1 MQYQEYEDRL
11 RELKVEFEQKKMKLV
26 KEYVDANN
34 PYKIGDKV
42 TDHYQNVSI
51 RIEKIDY
58 HLSLYGTPCAVYYGP
73 ELKKDGTPKKNG
85 NKTYIYQT
93 NLKTIK

>member
-1 MQYQEYEDRL
+1 MKYQEYEDRL
-11 RELKVEFEQKKMKLV
+11 RELKVEFEQKKNKLI

-42 TDHYQNVSI
+42 TDHVCSI
-51 RIEKIDY
+51 IIEKIIY
-58 HLSLYGTPCAVYYGP
+58 HISSYGTPCAVYYGP

-93 NLKTIK
+93 NLK

>member
-1 MQYQEYEDRL
+1 MEYQEYKDKL
-11 RELKVEFEQKKMKLV
+11 KGLELEFEQKKSKLI

-42 TDHYQNVSI
+42 TDHYQDVSI
-51 RIEKIDY
+51 RIEKIKY
-58 HLSLYGTPCAVYYGP
+58 HISLYGTPCAVYYGS

-85 NKTYIYQT
+85 NEACVYQC

>member
-1 MQYQEYEDRL
+1 MEYQEYEDRL
-11 RELKVEFEQKKMKLV
+11 RELKFEFELKKTKLI

-42 TDHYQNVSI
+42 TDHACSI
-51 RIEKIDY
+51 IIEKIKY
-58 HLSLYGTPCAVYYGP
+58 HISLCGFPCAVYYGP

-85 NKTYIYQT
+85 NKTYVYQT
-93 NLKTIK
+93 NLKQ

>member
-1 MQYQEYEDRL
+1 MEYKEYEDKL
-11 RELKVEFEQKKMKLV
+11 KELKVEFEQKKERLI

-42 TDHYQNVSI
+42 TDHVCSI
-51 RIEKIDY
+51 IIEKIKY
-58 HLSLYGTPCAVYYGP
+58 HISLSGFPCAVYYGP

-85 NKTYIYQT
+85 NKTYVYQF
-93 NLKTIK
+93 NLK

>member
-1 MQYQEYEDRL
+1 MEYQEYEDRL
-11 RELKVEFEQKKMKLV
+11 KGLELEFEQKKSKLI

-42 TDHYQNVSI
+42 TDHANSI
-51 RIEKIDY
+51 IIEKIKY
-58 HLSLYGTPCAVYYGP
+58 HISLHGTPSAVYYGS

-85 NKTYIYQT
+85 NKTYVYQI
-93 NLKTIK
+93 NLKQ

>member
-1 MQYQEYEDRL
+1 MEYQEYKDKL
-11 RELKVEFEQKKMKLV
+11 KGLELEFEQKKSKLI

-34 PYKIGDKV
+34 PYKNGDKV
-42 TDHYQNVSI
+42 TDHANSI
-51 RIEKIDY
+51 IIEKIKY
-58 HLSLYGTPCAVYYGP
+58 HISLTGIPCAVYYGS

-85 NKTYIYQT
+85 NEACVYQC

>member
-11 RELKVEFEQKKMKLV
+11 RELKLEFEQKKTKLV

-42 TDHYQNVSI
+42 TDHVCSI
-51 RIEKIDY
+51 RIEKIKY
-58 HLSLYGTPCAVYYGP
+58 HISLYGTPCAVYYGP

-93 NLKTIK
+93 NLKQ

>member
-1 MQYQEYEDRL
+1 MEYQEYEDRL
-11 RELKVEFEQKKMKLV
+11 RELKFEFELKKTKLI

-42 TDHYQNVSI
+42 TDHACSI
-51 RIEKIDY
+51 IIEKIKY
-58 HLSLYGTPCAVYYGP
+58 HISLCGFPCAVYYGP

-85 NKTYIYQT
+85 NKTYVYQS
-93 NLKTIK
+93 NLKQ

>member
-1 MQYQEYEDRL
+1 MEYQEYEDRL
-11 RELKVEFEQKKMKLV
+11 RELKVEFEQKKTKLV

-51 RIEKIDY
+51 RIEKI
-58 HLSLYGTPCAVYYGP
+58 
-73 ELKKDGTPKKNG
+73 K
-85 NKTYIYQT
+85 
-93 NLKTIK
+93 

>member
-1 MQYQEYEDRL
+1 MEYQEYEDRL
-11 RELKVEFEQKKMKLV
+11 IELKVEFELKKTKLV
-26 KEYVDANN
+26 KEYVDSNN

-51 RIEKIDY
+51 RIEKIKY
-58 HLSLYGTPCAVYYGP
+58 HISLSGFPCAVYYGP

-85 NKTYIYQT
+85 NKMYVYQC
-93 NLKTIK
+93 NLK

>member
-1 MQYQEYEDRL
+1 MEYQEYEDRL

-42 TDHYQNVSI
+42 TDPYQEVSI
-51 RIEKIDY
+51 IIEKIKY
-58 HLSLYGTPCAVYYGP
+58 HISLYGFPCAVYYGP

-85 NKTYIYQT
+85 NKTYVYQI
-93 NLKTIK
+93 NLKQ

>member
-1 MQYQEYEDRL
+1 MEYQEFEDRL
-11 RELKVEFEQKKMKLV
+11 RELKVEFEQKKTKLI

-42 TDHYQNVSI
+42 TDHVCSI
-51 RIEKIDY
+51 IIEKIKY
-58 HLSLYGTPCAVYYGP
+58 HMSSSGFPCAVYYGP

-85 NKTYIYQT
+85 NKTYVYQS
-93 NLKTIK
+93 NLKQ

>member
-1 MQYQEYEDRL
+1 MEYQEYEDRL
-11 RELKVEFEQKKMKLV
+11 RELKVEFEQKKSKLI

-42 TDHYQNVSI
+42 TDHANSI
-51 RIEKIDY
+51 IIEKIKY
-58 HLSLYGTPCAVYYGP
+58 HISLTGIPCAVYYGS

-85 NKTYIYQT
+85 NKTYVYQI
-93 NLKTIK
+93 NLKQ

>member
-1 MQYQEYEDRL
+1 MEYQEYKDKL
-11 RELKVEFEQKKMKLV
+11 KGLELEFEQKKSKLI

-42 TDHYQNVSI
+42 TDHANSI
-51 RIEKIDY
+51 IIEKIKY
-58 HLSLYGTPCAVYYGP
+58 HILLTGIPCAVYYGS

-85 NKTYIYQT
+85 NKTYVYQI
-93 NLKTIK
+93 NLKQ

>member
-1 MQYQEYEDRL
+1 MKYQEYKDKL
-11 RELKVEFEQKKMKLV
+11 KCLELEFEQKKSKLI

-51 RIEKIDY
+51 RIEKIKY
-58 HLSLYGTPCAVYYGP
+58 HLSLYGFPCAVYYGP

-93 NLKTIK
+93 NLKQ

>member
-1 MQYQEYEDRL
+1 MEYKEYEDKL
-11 RELKVEFEQKKMKLV
+11 KELKVEFEQKKERLI

-42 TDHYQNVSI
+42 TDHANSI
-51 RIEKIDY
+51 IIEKIKY
-58 HLSLYGTPCAVYYGP
+58 HISLTGIPCAVYYGA

-85 NKTYIYQT
+85 NKTYVYQS
-93 NLKTIK
+93 NLKQ

>member
-1 MQYQEYEDRL
+1 MEYKEYEDKL
-11 RELKVEFEQKKMKLV
+11 KELKVEFEQKKERLI

-42 TDHYQNVSI
+42 TDHANSI
-51 RIEKIDY
+51 IIEKIKY
-58 HLSLYGTPCAVYYGP
+58 HMSLYGFPCAVYYGP

-85 NKTYIYQT
+85 NKTYVYQS
-93 NLKTIK
+93 NLK

>member
-1 MQYQEYEDRL
+1 MEYKEYEDKL
-11 RELKVEFEQKKMKLV
+11 KELKVEFEQKKERLI

-42 TDHYQNVSI
+42 TDHANSI
-51 RIEKIDY
+51 IIEKIKY
-58 HLSLYGTPCAVYYGP
+58 HISLTGIPCAVYYGA

-85 NKTYIYQT
+85 NKTYVYQS
-93 NLKTIK
+93 NLK

>member
-11 RELKVEFEQKKMKLV
+11 RELKVEFEQKKSKLI

-85 NKTYIYQT
+85 NKMYVYQS

>member
-1 MQYQEYEDRL
+1 MEYQEYEDRL

-26 KEYVDANN
+26 KECVDANN

-42 TDHYQNVSI
+42 TDHANSI
-51 RIEKIDY
+51 IIEKIKY
-58 HLSLYGTPCAVYYGP
+58 HISLTGIPCAVYYGA

-85 NKTYIYQT
+85 NKICVYQS
-93 NLKTIK
+93 NLKYNK

>member
-1 MQYQEYEDRL
+1 MEYKEYEDKL
-11 RELKVEFEQKKMKLV
+11 KELKVEFEQKKERLI

-42 TDHYQNVSI
+42 TDHANSI
-51 RIEKIDY
+51 IIEKIKY
-58 HLSLYGTPCAVYYGP
+58 HISLTGIPCAVYYGP

-85 NKTYIYQT
+85 NKTYVYQI
-93 NLKTIK
+93 NLKQ

>member
-1 MQYQEYEDRL
+1 MEYQEYEDRL
-11 RELKVEFEQKKMKLV
+11 RELKFEFELKKTKLI

-42 TDHYQNVSI
+42 TDHVCSI
-51 RIEKIDY
+51 IIEKIKY
-58 HLSLYGTPCAVYYGP
+58 HMSLSGFPCAVYYGP

-85 NKTYIYQT
+85 NKTYVYQS
-93 NLKTIK
+93 NLKQ